1 MPNHKKYIGK
11 TVLVGISVFSHDDEL
26 LDRYQYFGEIV
37 SIDDVISI
45 KTDNGEIATLP
56 PDLKSLKK
64 AQKGIYTLKSNG
76 KQIENP
82 DFVSSWSITKPED

>member
-1 MPNHKKYIGK
+1 MPNYKKYIGK

-45 KTDNGEIATLP
+45 KTDDGEIATLP

-64 AQKGIYTLKSNG
+64 SPKGNLHT
-76 KQIENP
+76 
-82 DFVSSWSITKPED
+82 